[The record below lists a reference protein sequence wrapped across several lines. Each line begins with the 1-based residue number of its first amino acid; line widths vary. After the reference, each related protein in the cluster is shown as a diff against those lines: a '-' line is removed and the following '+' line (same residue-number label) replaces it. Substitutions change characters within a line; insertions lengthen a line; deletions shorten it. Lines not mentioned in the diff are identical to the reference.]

1 MGYKIDVIEGVG
13 PSFAEK
19 LAGVGIKTTDEL
31 LVRCAEAAGRRAV
44 SHTTGI
50 GESTLLKWCNH
61 ADLMRIK
68 GVAGEYAELLEASGV
83 DTVTELRNRNAE
95 NLAAKIARVNAEKR
109 LIRSVPGSLVLSKW
123 IDQAKTLDPVIRY

>member
-1 MGYKIDVIEGVG
+1 MTKLTTIEGIG
-13 PSFAEK
+13 DALSRK
-19 LAGVGIKTTDEL
+19 LRGG
-31 LVRCAEAAGRRAV
+31 
-44 SHTTGI
+44 GI
-50 GESTLLKWCNH
+50 GSAETLLRLGATRRGREQISDACNIDEGRVLKFVNH

>member
-19 LAGVGIKTTDEL
+19 LSTAGIKTTDDL
-31 LVRCAEAAGRRAV
+31 LQKCAVASGRKAIAEA
-44 SHTTGI
+44 TGI
-50 GESTLLKWCNH
+50 GEPTILKWSNH

-83 DTVTELRNRNAE
+83 DTVKELGHRNAE
-95 NLAAKIARVNAEKR
+95 NVATKMGEVNAQKKLTR
-109 LIRSVPGSLVLSKW
+109 AVPGPLVVAKW
-123 IDQAKTLDPVIRY
+123 IDQARQLDPLIQH